1 MGESQGDHKGRVL
14 QEEEEEWP
22 EVQRGSRLGEL
33 APRRPPPSTS
43 CPRARKGQ
51 GPERQQGEEGAAKGR
66 LAQKWRK
73 KRAALGKRRWRY
85 RTRQKGE
92 RKRGESSHRG

>member
-1 MGESQGDHKGRVL
+1 MELNAREIQL
-14 QEEEEEWP
+14 QEEAEEWP

-33 APRRPPPSTS
+33 APHRPPPSTS

-66 LAQKWRK
+66 MAQKWRK
-73 KRAALGKRRWRY
+73 KRVVLGKQRWRY
-85 RTRQKGE
+85 RARHKGE